1 MISITL
7 DEIQRDL
14 VSYFQRV
21 RDGETFLVME
31 GDRPL
36 AEIKPVSL
44 SQQKKQPRPFGLCA
58 GEFAVPDNFD
68 EPLEFGNG
76 ELGMGNG

>member
-21 RDGETFLVME
+21 REGETLLIME

-44 SQQKKQPRPFGLCA
+44 SQQKK
-58 GEFAVPDNFD
+58 
-68 EPLEFGNG
+68 
-76 ELGMGNG
+76 